1 MRLVLTGLL
10 AAVTASLLA
19 ALGGGAA
26 AAAVRCAPV
35 GAQVK
40 LADSRAQ
47 VYALR
52 QAIYGCDRGTRRTTK
67 LGQTTTCV
75 ASARVDHLALAGD
88 VVAYGLDRCGVDTGS
103 ASITVRRLSDGKR
116 LHSFAALTGAGPES
130 YQSVTSLVVKPDGS
144 VAWIATVHS
153 IIVTSEGGAPEV
165 HANGKLLEAGEIELH
180 SLRLHGSTLTWRDG
194 AGKKRSATL
203 R

>member
-1 MRLVLTGLL
+1 MLAGLL
-10 AAVTASLLA
+10 TALTAVLLA
-19 ALGGGAA
+19 ALGAGSA
-26 AAAVRCAPV
+26 AAAVRCAPA
-35 GAQVK
+35 GAQIR
-40 LADSRAQ
+40 LTDRHAQ
-47 VYALR
+47 VYALHK
-52 QAIYGCDRGTRRTTK
+52 AIYACDQRTRRTTK
-67 LGQTTTCV
+67 LGQTTICV

-103 ASITVRRLSDGKR
+103 TTVIVRRLSDGKR

-153 IIVTSEGGAPEV
+153 IVATSEGGGPEV

-180 SLRLHGSTLTWRDG
+180 SLRLRGSTLTWRDG
-194 AGKKRSATL
+194 GGKKRSATL